1 MSSEELHSFTDEVE
15 PPAKRLRLD
24 DAAGQLPSTFDAPP
38 LTLPDEPATPSGEAV
53 TAQGNVPPVIG
64 PFYDAGEAE
73 EPGDTLA
80 ALSKSCHSFFFSDI
94 ESVRLTCTVSPA

>member
-1 MSSEELHSFTDEVE
+1 MALVSSEELHSFTDEFE

-24 DAAGQLPSTFDAPP
+24 DAAQELPSTFDAPP
-38 LTLPDEPATPSGEAV
+38 LTPPDEPATPSGEAV
-53 TAQGNVPPVIG
+53 TAQEIVPQVIG

-80 ALSKSCHSFFFSDI
+80 ALSPFSRFPFFRTSGQ
-94 ESVRLTCTVSPA
+94 SG

>member
-1 MSSEELHSFTDEVE
+1 MSSDELHSFTDAVE

-24 DAAGQLPSTFDAPP
+24 DAAQEPRSTFDAPP
-38 LTLPDEPATPSGEAV
+38 LTPPDEPATPLREAV
-53 TAQGNVPPVIG
+53 TAQETVPQVNE

-80 ALSKSCHSFFFSDI
+80 ALSPFFLFPIFFRTSAQ
-94 ESVRLTCTVSPA
+94 SG